1 MPQIGWF
8 EILVIVVIAII
19 FIGPKDFP
27 FMVKKIGKWIGS
39 AKRYFSDFQK
49 EITDIES
56 SVDNEISIENKTCLD
71 PALRFSGLLTASSFS
86 VLPSG

>member
-8 EILVIVVIAII
+8 EILVIVLIAII

-49 EITDIES
+49 EIADIES
-56 SVDNEISIENKTCLD
+56 SVDNEISIENKFENKTKD
-71 PALRFSGLLTASSFS
+71 KKDE
-86 VLPSG
+86 

>member
-8 EILVIVVIAII
+8 EILVIVLIAII

-39 AKRYFSDFQK
+39 AKRYFSDFKK
-49 EITDIES
+49 EIADIES
-56 SVDNEISIENKTCLD
+56 SVDNEISIENKFENETKD
-71 PALRFSGLLTASSFS
+71 KKDE
-86 VLPSG
+86 

>member
-49 EITDIES
+49 EIADIES
-56 SVDNEISIENKTCLD
+56 SVDNEISIENKFENKTKD
-71 PALRFSGLLTASSFS
+71 KKDE
-86 VLPSG
+86 